1 MLDRWIT
8 MGQALVASIGALAFV
23 LAFLY
28 KMVAIEPR
36 AVMESKRWI
45 GRIVFGTL
53 GVELAG
59 VLVKVL
65 VSAGSVLRQ
74 MPFVDPTPLI
84 QLLISLISEALK
96 QSSVGVDWVIE
107 YYFLWTGNFH
117 GSPGCLL
124 AYARPDCAF
133 TGNDVLRGLY
143 RLMAVMADSCLAAIV
158 TFSLFRSIFER
169 SFRAKYTLKAMLPR
183 LLLGMVLVNSGLF
196 LMPGAINRK
205 T

>member
-1 MLDRWIT
+1 

-65 VSAGSVLRQ
+65 VSAGSV
-74 MPFVDPTPLI
+74 
-84 QLLISLISEALK
+84 
-96 QSSVGVDWVIE
+96 
-107 YYFLWTGNFH
+107 H
-117 GSPGCLL
+117 
-124 AYARPDCAF
+124 
-133 TGNDVLRGLY
+133 
-143 RLMAVMADSCLAAIV
+143 
-158 TFSLFRSIFER
+158 
-169 SFRAKYTLKAMLPR
+169 
-183 LLLGMVLVNSGLF
+183 
-196 LMPGAINRK
+196 
-205 T
+205 